1 MSGSSPICLRT
12 GGNLKAVVDF
22 MKMPVALSTGEYP
35 LLTSLDQNLT
45 AYIVESVTLNVRKD
59 LAQTVRT
66 VDFNGSEGVNMVR
79 IRGLGMY
86 WITARDTSTD
96 VQGTVSFGLSACA
109 PSTLLFSDD
118 TVIGEFSRLP
128 ENLCPYLSRQA
139 MTGDLAP
146 SRSVDL
152 PNLGLTSHG
161 NLIVW
166 IQVTST
172 TYLSSTGS
180 ATENRLTTY
189 GFFAS
194 VNPRGGWGDYIA
206 ASGEDANRM
215 YYPNIH
221 DVISNPEYLGLQAS
235 TIQDISV
242 SVRCPYIN
250 SGYSSGSLYM
260 NLEKADGT
268 TIPTNCVGPE
278 TEGVTGGK
286 FAFYNLSD
294 PTLITVVPLIENVT
308 VSLSQ
313 LERASG
319 QVIIKDHNGSAVGM
333 VPTSW
338 GATVNASVQCVGDH
352 GKLLT
357 IVTVNDVEYT
367 IQEGHLPYVG
377 SAWAEYI
384 AYSMSYDRQAMENS
398 IAYADQR
405 MWADLAT
412 GAAGAIQGAA
422 VSAIGGSGPLAIL
435 SGLSSFGLGAAGS
448 MIERGISERQAR
460 DEQALSE
467 RRVQGQAGTAY
478 SSAYGVIYCLMNL
491 RHPALIEV
499 DMPEGLTESIDG
511 AYTAVHGYP
520 AEGRR
525 SVSLKEGFYQGRIFA
540 ADTIRMG
547 PWFDMMNEKLSN
559 GIRFVS
565 V

>member
-1 MSGSSPICLRT
+1 MQAT
-12 GGNLKAVVDF
+12 VDF
-22 MKMPVALSTGEYP
+22 LKLPVGLSTGQYP
-35 LLTSLDQNLT
+35 LLSALDQDLS
-45 AYIVESVTLNVRKD
+45 AHILKSEALNVRKD
-59 LAQTVRT
+59 LYQVLKVA
-66 VDFNGSEGVNMVR
+66 DFENSEDCNMVR
-79 IRGLGMY
+79 IRGYGLY

-96 VQGTVSFGLSACA
+96 VQGSVSFALSACA
-109 PSTLLFSDD
+109 PSTLLFSGNS
-118 TVIGEFSRLP
+118 VNGEFSKLP
-128 ENLCPYLSRQA
+128 DNVCPYLSRQA
-139 MTGDLAP
+139 ITGDLAP
-146 SRSVDL
+146 SRSVEL

-172 TYLSSTGS
+172 TYLSSTGT
-180 ATENRLTTY
+180 ATENTLTTY

-215 YYPNIH
+215 YYPNIN
-221 DVISNPEYLGLQAS
+221 DVVSNPERLGLQAS

-294 PTLITVVPLIENVT
+294 PTLITVVPLVENVT

-338 GATVNASVQCVGDH
+338 SATVNASVQCVGDH

-398 IAYADQR
+398 IAYANQR

-422 VSAIGGSGPLAIL
+422 VSAISGSGPLAVL

-448 MIERGISERQAR
+448 MIERDISERQAR
-460 DEQALSE
+460 DEQDLAE

-491 RHPALIEV
+491 RHPAIIEIN
-499 DMPEGLTESIDG
+499 MPAGLTDSVDL
-511 AYTAVHGYP
+511 AYTNVHGFP
-520 AEGRR
+520 AEGVRTITI
-525 SVSLKEGFYQGRIFA
+525 KQGFIQGRIFA
-540 ADTIRMG
+540 DNSLRSG
-547 PWFDMMNEKLSN
+547 PWFDLMNEKLSN
-559 GIRFVS
+559 GIRFIS

>member
-1 MSGSSPICLRT
+1 
-12 GGNLKAVVDF
+12 
-22 MKMPVALSTGEYP
+22 MPVALSTGEYP
-35 LLTSLDQNLT
+35 LLASLDQDLG

-66 VDFNGSEGVNMVR
+66 VDFDGSEGVNMAR

-109 PSTLLFSDD
+109 PSTLLLSDM
-118 TVIGEFSRLP
+118 TVVGEFSRLP

-139 MTGDLAP
+139 ITGDLAP

-152 PNLGLTSHG
+152 PMMGVNDRG
-161 NLIVW
+161 NLKVW

-172 TYLSSTGS
+172 TYLTSTGS
-180 ATENRLTTY
+180 ATENRYATY
-189 GFFAS
+189 GFFAT
-194 VNPRGGWGDYIA
+194 VNDRGGWGDYVA
-206 ASGEDANRM
+206 ADGDGETRK
-215 YYPNIH
+215 YYPNIQ
-221 DVISNPEYLGLQAS
+221 DVISNPEYMGLQAS
-235 TIQDISV
+235 TIQDISI
-242 SVRCPYIN
+242 SVRCPFK
-250 SGYSSGSLYM
+250 YSENGLYM
-260 NLEKADGT
+260 NLVKSDGT
-268 TIPTNCVGPE
+268 VIPTNAVGPNNPDI
-278 TEGVTGGK
+278 TGGA

-294 PTLITVVPLIENVT
+294 PTFIHAVPLIETVT
-308 VSLSQ
+308 VSLSD

-338 GATVNASVQCVGDH
+338 GDIIEASVQCVGDH

-377 SAWAEYI
+377 SAWAEYV

-398 IAYADQR
+398 IAYANDR

-422 VSAIGGSGPLAIL
+422 VSAISGSGPLAIL

-448 MIERGISERQAR
+448 MIERDISERQAR

-525 SVSLKEGFYQGRIFA
+525 SVSLKAGFYQGRIFA

-547 PWFDMMNEKLSN
+547 PWFDEMNNKLSN
-559 GIRFVS
+559 GIRFIGV
-565 V
+565 

>member
-1 MSGSSPICLRT
+1 MQAT
-12 GGNLKAVVDF
+12 VDF
-22 MKMPVALSTGEYP
+22 LKLPVGLSTGQYP
-35 LLTSLDQNLT
+35 LLTSIDQNLSS
-45 AYIVESVTLNVRKD
+45 YILKTEVLNVRKD
-59 LAQTVRT
+59 LYQVLKVA
-66 VDFNGSEGVNMVR
+66 DFDNSENCNMVR
-79 IRGLGMY
+79 IRGYGLY
-86 WITARDTSTD
+86 WVTARDTSTD
-96 VQGTVSFGLSACA
+96 VNGSVSFALSACA
-109 PSTLLFSDD
+109 PSSMIFSGDAVD
-118 TVIGEFSRLP
+118 GEFSRLP
-128 ENLCPYLSRQA
+128 DNACPWLKRQA
-139 MTGDLAP
+139 RTGDILP
-146 SRSVDL
+146 TRSVDL
-152 PNLGLTSHG
+152 PMMGVNDRG
-161 NLIVW
+161 NLKVW

-172 TYLSSTGS
+172 TYLNATGT
-180 ATENRLTTY
+180 ATENRYATY
-189 GFFAS
+189 GFFAT
-194 VNPRGGWGDYIA
+194 VNDRGGWGDYVA
-206 ASGEDANRM
+206 ADGDGETRK
-215 YYPNIH
+215 YYPNIQ
-221 DVISNPEYLGLQAS
+221 DVISNPEYMGLQAS
-235 TIQDISV
+235 TIQDISI
-242 SVRCPYIN
+242 SVRCPFK
-250 SGYSSGSLYM
+250 YSENGLYM
-260 NLEKADGT
+260 NLAKSDGT
-268 TIPTNCVGPE
+268 VIPTNAVGPE
-278 TEGVTGGK
+278 NAAITGGR

-294 PTLITVVPLIENVT
+294 PTFIHAVPLIETVT
-308 VSLSQ
+308 VSLSD

-333 VPTSW
+333 IPTSW
-338 GATVNASVQCVGDH
+338 GDIIEASVQCVGDH

-377 SAWAEYI
+377 SAWAEYV

-398 IAYADQR
+398 IAYANDR

-422 VSAIGGSGPLAIL
+422 VSAISGSGPLAVL

-448 MIERGISERQAR
+448 MIERNISERQAR

-525 SVSLKEGFYQGRIFA
+525 SVSLKAGFYQGRIFA
-540 ADTIRMG
+540 AETIRMG
-547 PWFDMMNEKLSN
+547 PWFDEMNNKLSN
-559 GIRFVS
+559 GIRFIS

>member
-1 MSGSSPICLRT
+1 
-12 GGNLKAVVDF
+12 
-22 MKMPVALSTGEYP
+22 MPVALSTGEYP
-35 LLTSLDQNLT
+35 LLTSLDQNLA
-45 AYIVESVTLNVRKD
+45 AYIVQSVTLNVRKD

-66 VDFNGSEGVNMVR
+66 VDFDGSEGVNMAR

-96 VQGTVSFGLSACA
+96 VQGTVSFSLSACA
-109 PSTLLFSDD
+109 PSTLLFSYDR
-118 TVIGEFSRLP
+118 VIGEFSRLP

-152 PNLGLTSHG
+152 PMMGVNDRG
-161 NLIVW
+161 NLKVW

-172 TYLSSTGS
+172 TYISSTGT
-180 ATENRLTTY
+180 AKEGTLTTY
-189 GFFAS
+189 GMFAT
-194 VNPRGGWGDYIA
+194 VNPRGGWGDYVA
-206 ASGEDANRM
+206 ASGEAENRM
-215 YYPNIH
+215 YYPNIT
-221 DVISNPEYLGLQAS
+221 DIVSNPELMGIQAS
-235 TIQDISV
+235 TIQDISI
-242 SVRCPYIN
+242 SARCPFKFVE
-250 SGYSSGSLYM
+250 SGLYM
-260 NLEKADGT
+260 NLVKTDGAV
-268 TIPTNCVGPE
+268 IPTNAVGPE
-278 TEGVTGGK
+278 NAAITGGR

-294 PTLITVVPLIENVT
+294 PTFIHAVPLIETVT
-308 VSLSQ
+308 VSLSD

-319 QVIIKDHNGSAVGM
+319 QVIIKDHNGSAMGM
-333 VPTSW
+333 IPTSW
-338 GATVNASVQCVGDH
+338 GDIIEASVQCVGDH

-398 IAYADQR
+398 IAYANDR

-422 VSAIGGSGPLAIL
+422 VSAISGSGPLAVL

-448 MIERGISERQAR
+448 MIERNISERQAR

-478 SSAYGVIYCLMNL
+478 ASAYGVIYCLMNL

-525 SVSLKEGFYQGRIFA
+525 SVSLKAGFYQGRIFA

-547 PWFDMMNEKLSN
+547 PWFDEMNNKLSN
-559 GIRFVS
+559 GIRFIS

>member
-1 MSGSSPICLRT
+1 M
-12 GGNLKAVVDF
+12 KAIVDF
-22 MKMPVALSTGEYP
+22 LKMPVALSTGEYP
-35 LLTSLDQNLT
+35 LLSSLDQDLA
-45 AYIVESVTLNVRKD
+45 AYIVETVTLNVRKD

-66 VDFNGSEGVNMVR
+66 VDFDGSEGVNMCR

-86 WITARDTSTD
+86 WIMARDTSTD
-96 VQGTVSFGLSACA
+96 VQGTVSFSLSACA
-109 PSTLLFSDD
+109 PSTLLFSYDR
-118 TVIGEFSRLP
+118 VIGEFSRLP

-139 MTGDLAP
+139 ITGDLAP

-152 PNLGLTSHG
+152 PMMGVNDRG
-161 NLIVW
+161 NLKVW

-180 ATENRLTTY
+180 ATENRYATY
-189 GFFAS
+189 GFFAT
-194 VNPRGGWGDYIA
+194 VNDRGGWGDYVA
-206 ASGEDANRM
+206 ADGDGENRK
-215 YYPNIH
+215 YYPNIQ
-221 DVISNPEYLGLQAS
+221 DVISNPEYMGLQAS
-235 TIQDISV
+235 TIQDISI
-242 SVRCPYIN
+242 SVRCPFKFVE
-250 SGYSSGSLYM
+250 SGLYM
-260 NLEKADGT
+260 NLVKSDGAV
-268 TIPTNCVGPE
+268 IPTNAVGPE
-278 TEGVTGGK
+278 NTAITGGR

-294 PTLITVVPLIENVT
+294 PTLITVVPLVENVT
-308 VSLSQ
+308 VSLLD

-333 VPTSW
+333 IPTSW
-338 GATVNASVQCVGDH
+338 GDIIEATVQCVGDH

-377 SAWAEYI
+377 SAWAEYV
-384 AYSMSYDRQAMENS
+384 AYAMSYDRQAMENS
-398 IAYADQR
+398 IAYANDR

-422 VSAIGGSGPLAIL
+422 VSAISGSGPLAVL

-448 MIERGISERQAR
+448 MIERNISERQAR

-499 DMPEGLTESIDG
+499 DMPEGLTETIDG

-525 SVSLKEGFYQGRIFA
+525 SVSLKAGFYQGRIFA

-547 PWFDMMNEKLSN
+547 PWFDEMNNKLSN
-559 GIRFVS
+559 GIRFIGV
-565 V
+565 

>member
-1 MSGSSPICLRT
+1 M
-12 GGNLKAVVDF
+12 KAIVDF
-22 MKMPVALSTGEYP
+22 LKMPVALSTGEYP
-35 LLTSLDQNLT
+35 LLTSLDQNLA
-45 AYIVESVTLNVRKD
+45 AYIVQSVTLNVRKD

-66 VDFNGSEGVNMVR
+66 VDFDGSEGVNMAR

-96 VQGTVSFGLSACA
+96 VQGTVSFSLSACA
-109 PSTLLFSDD
+109 PSTLLFSYDR
-118 TVIGEFSRLP
+118 VIGEFSRLP

-152 PNLGLTSHG
+152 PMMGVNDRG
-161 NLIVW
+161 NLKVW

-172 TYLSSTGS
+172 TYISSTGT
-180 ATENRLTTY
+180 AKEGTLTTY
-189 GFFAS
+189 GMFAT
-194 VNPRGGWGDYIA
+194 VNPRGGWGDYVA
-206 ASGEDANRM
+206 ASGEAENRM
-215 YYPNIH
+215 YYPNIT
-221 DVISNPEYLGLQAS
+221 DIVSNPELMGIQAS
-235 TIQDISV
+235 TIQDISI
-242 SVRCPYIN
+242 SARCPFKFVE
-250 SGYSSGSLYM
+250 SGLYM
-260 NLEKADGT
+260 NLVKTDGT
-268 TIPTNCVGPE
+268 VIPTNAVGPE
-278 TEGVTGGK
+278 NAAITGGR

-294 PTLITVVPLIENVT
+294 PTFIHAVPLIETVT
-308 VSLSQ
+308 VSLSD

-319 QVIIKDHNGSAVGM
+319 QVIIKDHNGSAMGM
-333 VPTSW
+333 IPTSW
-338 GATVNASVQCVGDH
+338 GDIIEASVQCVGDH

-377 SAWAEYI
+377 SAWAEYV

-398 IAYADQR
+398 IAYANDR

-422 VSAIGGSGPLAIL
+422 VSAISGSGPLAVL

-448 MIERGISERQAR
+448 MIERNISERQAR
-460 DEQALSE
+460 DEQTLAE

-499 DMPEGLTESIDG
+499 DMPEGLTETIDG

-525 SVSLKEGFYQGRIFA
+525 SVSLKAGFYQGRIFA
-540 ADTIRMG
+540 AETIRMG
-547 PWFDMMNEKLSN
+547 PWFDEMNNKLSN
-559 GIRFVS
+559 GIRFIGV
-565 V
+565 

>member
-1 MSGSSPICLRT
+1 
-12 GGNLKAVVDF
+12 
-22 MKMPVALSTGEYP
+22 MPVALSTGEYP
-35 LLTSLDQNLT
+35 LLTSLDQNLA
-45 AYIVESVTLNVRKD
+45 AYIVQSVTLNVRKD

-66 VDFNGSEGVNMVR
+66 VDFDGSEGVNMAR

-96 VQGTVSFGLSACA
+96 VQGTVSFSLSACA
-109 PSTLLFSDD
+109 PSTLLFSYDR
-118 TVIGEFSRLP
+118 VIGEFSRLP

-152 PNLGLTSHG
+152 PMMGVNDRG
-161 NLIVW
+161 NLKVW

-172 TYLSSTGS
+172 TYLTSTGS
-180 ATENRLTTY
+180 ATENRYATY
-189 GFFAS
+189 GFFAT
-194 VNPRGGWGDYIA
+194 VNDRGGWGDYVA
-206 ASGEDANRM
+206 ADGEGESRK
-215 YYPNIH
+215 YYPNIQ
-221 DVISNPEYLGLQAS
+221 DVISNPEYMGLQAS
-235 TIQDISV
+235 TIQDISI
-242 SVRCPYIN
+242 SVRCPFK
-250 SGYSSGSLYM
+250 YSENGLYM
-260 NLEKADGT
+260 NLVKSDGT
-268 TIPTNCVGPE
+268 VIPTNAAGPE
-278 TEGVTGGK
+278 NTAITGGR

-294 PTLITVVPLIENVT
+294 PTFIHAVPLIETVT
-308 VSLSQ
+308 VSLSD

-333 VPTSW
+333 IPTSW
-338 GATVNASVQCVGDH
+338 GDIIEASVQCVGDH

-377 SAWAEYI
+377 SAWAEYV

-398 IAYADQR
+398 IAYANDR

-422 VSAIGGSGPLAIL
+422 VSAISGSGPLAVL

-448 MIERGISERQAR
+448 MIERNISERQAR

-525 SVSLKEGFYQGRIFA
+525 SVSLKAGFYQGRIFA

-547 PWFDMMNEKLSN
+547 PWFDEMNSKLSN
-559 GIRFVS
+559 GIRFIGV
-565 V
+565 

>member
-1 MSGSSPICLRT
+1 M
-12 GGNLKAVVDF
+12 KAIVDF
-22 MKMPVALSTGEYP
+22 LKMPVALSTGEYP
-35 LLTSLDQNLT
+35 LLTSLDQNLA
-45 AYIVESVTLNVRKD
+45 AYIVQSVTLNVRKD

-66 VDFNGSEGVNMVR
+66 VDFDGSEGVNMAR

-96 VQGTVSFGLSACA
+96 VQGTVSFSLSACA
-109 PSTLLFSDD
+109 PSTLLFSYDR
-118 TVIGEFSRLP
+118 VIGEFSRLP

-146 SRSVDL
+146 FRSVDL
-152 PNLGLTSHG
+152 PMMGVNDRG
-161 NLIVW
+161 NLKVW

-180 ATENRLTTY
+180 ATENRYATY
-189 GFFAS
+189 GFFAT
-194 VNPRGGWGDYIA
+194 VNDRGGWGDYVA
-206 ASGEDANRM
+206 ADGDGETRK
-215 YYPNIH
+215 YYPNIQ
-221 DVISNPEYLGLQAS
+221 DVISNPEYMGLQAS
-235 TIQDISV
+235 TIQDISI
-242 SVRCPYIN
+242 SVRCPFK
-250 SGYSSGSLYM
+250 YSENGLYM
-260 NLEKADGT
+260 NLVKSDGT
-268 TIPTNCVGPE
+268 VIPTNAVGPE
-278 TEGVTGGK
+278 NAAITGGR

-294 PTLITVVPLIENVT
+294 PTFIHAVPLIETVT
-308 VSLSQ
+308 VSLSD

-333 VPTSW
+333 IPTSW
-338 GATVNASVQCVGDH
+338 GDIIEASVQCVGDH

-377 SAWAEYI
+377 SAWAEYV

-398 IAYADQR
+398 IAYANDR

-422 VSAIGGSGPLAIL
+422 VSAISGSGPLAVL

-448 MIERGISERQAR
+448 MIERNISERQAR
-460 DEQALSE
+460 DEQTLAE

-499 DMPEGLTESIDG
+499 DMPEGLTETIDG

-525 SVSLKEGFYQGRIFA
+525 SVSLKAGFYQGRIFA

-547 PWFDMMNEKLSN
+547 PWFDEMNNKLSN
-559 GIRFVS
+559 GIRFIGV
-565 V
+565 

>member
-1 MSGSSPICLRT
+1 M
-12 GGNLKAVVDF
+12 KAIVDF
-22 MKMPVALSTGEYP
+22 LKMPVALSTGEYP
-35 LLTSLDQNLT
+35 LLTSLDQNLA
-45 AYIVESVTLNVRKD
+45 AYIVQSVTLNVRKD

-66 VDFNGSEGVNMVR
+66 VDFDGSEGVNMAR

-96 VQGTVSFGLSACA
+96 VQGTVSFSLSACA
-109 PSTLLFSDD
+109 PSTLLFSYDR
-118 TVIGEFSRLP
+118 VIGEFSRLP

-152 PNLGLTSHG
+152 PMMGVNDRG
-161 NLIVW
+161 NLKVW

-172 TYLSSTGS
+172 TYLNATGT
-180 ATENRLTTY
+180 ATENRYATY
-189 GFFAS
+189 GFFAT
-194 VNPRGGWGDYIA
+194 VNDRGGWGDYVA
-206 ASGEDANRM
+206 ADGDGETRK
-215 YYPNIH
+215 YYPNIQ
-221 DVISNPEYLGLQAS
+221 DVISNPEYMGLQAS
-235 TIQDISV
+235 TIQDISI
-242 SVRCPYIN
+242 SVRCPFK
-250 SGYSSGSLYM
+250 YSENGLYM
-260 NLEKADGT
+260 NLAKSDGT
-268 TIPTNCVGPE
+268 VIPTNAVGPE
-278 TEGVTGGK
+278 NTAITGGR

-294 PTLITVVPLIENVT
+294 PTFIHAVPLIETVT
-308 VSLSQ
+308 VSLSA

-319 QVIIKDHNGSAVGM
+319 TVLLKDHTGAAIAT

-338 GATVNASVQCVGDH
+338 GSSFEISTQCVGDH

-357 IVTVNDVEYT
+357 LVTIEGVEYT

-377 SAWAEYI
+377 SAWAEYV
-384 AYSMSYDRQAMENS
+384 AYSLSYDRQAMENS
-398 IAYADQR
+398 IDYANQR
-405 MWADLAT
+405 MTADLLT
-412 GAAGAIQGAA
+412 GAAGAIQGAGVA
-422 VSAIGGSGPLAIL
+422 MIGGSGPLAAITGIANF
-435 SGLSSFGLGAAGS
+435 GLSAAGS
-448 MIERGISERQAR
+448 MIERSISERQAR
-460 DEQALSE
+460 DEQALAE

-499 DMPEGLTESIDG
+499 DMPEGLTETIDG

-525 SVSLKEGFYQGRIFA
+525 SVSLKAGFYQGRIFA

-547 PWFDMMNEKLSN
+547 PWFDEMNSKLSN
-559 GIRFVS
+559 GIRFVN

>member
-1 MSGSSPICLRT
+1 
-12 GGNLKAVVDF
+12 
-22 MKMPVALSTGEYP
+22 MPVALSTGEYP
-35 LLTSLDQNLT
+35 LLTSLDQNLA
-45 AYIVESVTLNVRKD
+45 AYIVQSVTLNVRKD

-66 VDFNGSEGVNMVR
+66 VDFDGSEGVNMAR

-96 VQGTVSFGLSACA
+96 VQGTVSFSLSACA
-109 PSTLLFSDD
+109 PSTLLLSDM
-118 TVIGEFSRLP
+118 TVVGEFSRLP

-139 MTGDLAP
+139 ITGDLAP

-152 PNLGLTSHG
+152 PMMGVNDRG
-161 NLIVW
+161 NLKVW

-172 TYLSSTGS
+172 TYLNATGT
-180 ATENRLTTY
+180 ATENRYATY
-189 GFFAS
+189 GFFAT
-194 VNPRGGWGDYIA
+194 VNDRGGWGDYVA
-206 ASGEDANRM
+206 ADGEGENRK
-215 YYPNIH
+215 YYPNIQ
-221 DVISNPEYLGLQAS
+221 DVISNPEYMGLQAS
-235 TIQDISV
+235 TIQDISI
-242 SVRCPYIN
+242 SVRCPFK
-250 SGYSSGSLYM
+250 YSENGLYM
-260 NLEKADGT
+260 NLIKSDGT
-268 TIPTNCVGPE
+268 VIPTNAVGPE
-278 TEGVTGGK
+278 NTAITGGR

-294 PTLITVVPLIENVT
+294 PTFIHAVPLIETVT
-308 VSLSQ
+308 VSLSA

-319 QVIIKDHNGSAVGM
+319 TIMLKDHTGAAIAT

-338 GATVNASVQCVGDH
+338 GSSFEVTTQCIGDH

-357 IVTVNDVEYT
+357 LVTIEGVEYT

-377 SAWAEYI
+377 SAWAEYV

-398 IAYADQR
+398 IAYANDR

-412 GAAGAIQGAA
+412 GAAGAVQGAA
-422 VSAIGGSGPLAIL
+422 VSAISGSGPLAIL

-448 MIERGISERQAR
+448 MIERDISERQAR

-525 SVSLKEGFYQGRIFA
+525 SVSLKAGFYQGRIFA

-547 PWFDMMNEKLSN
+547 PWFDEMNNKLSN
-559 GIRFVS
+559 GIRFIGV
-565 V
+565 

>member
-1 MSGSSPICLRT
+1 M
-12 GGNLKAVVDF
+12 KAIVDF
-22 MKMPVALSTGEYP
+22 LKMPVALSTGEYP
-35 LLTSLDQNLT
+35 LLASLDQDLG

-66 VDFNGSEGVNMVR
+66 VDFDGSEGVNMAR

-109 PSTLLFSDD
+109 PSTLLLSDM
-118 TVIGEFSRLP
+118 TVVGEFSRLP

-139 MTGDLAP
+139 ITGDLAP

-152 PNLGLTSHG
+152 PMMGVNDRG
-161 NLIVW
+161 NLKVW

-172 TYLSSTGS
+172 TYLTSTGS
-180 ATENRLTTY
+180 ATENRYATY
-189 GFFAS
+189 GFFAT
-194 VNPRGGWGDYIA
+194 VNDRGGWGDYVA
-206 ASGEDANRM
+206 ADGDGETRK
-215 YYPNIH
+215 YYPNIQ
-221 DVISNPEYLGLQAS
+221 DVISNPEYMGLQAS
-235 TIQDISV
+235 TIQDISI
-242 SVRCPYIN
+242 SVRCPFK
-250 SGYSSGSLYM
+250 YSENGLYM
-260 NLEKADGT
+260 NLVKSDGT
-268 TIPTNCVGPE
+268 VIPTNAVGPNNPDI
-278 TEGVTGGK
+278 TGGA

-294 PTLITVVPLIENVT
+294 PTFIHAVPLIETVT
-308 VSLSQ
+308 VSLSD

-338 GATVNASVQCVGDH
+338 GDIIEASVQCVGDH

-377 SAWAEYI
+377 SAWAEYV

-398 IAYADQR
+398 IAYANDR

-422 VSAIGGSGPLAIL
+422 VSAISGSGPLAIL

-448 MIERGISERQAR
+448 MIERDISERQAR

-525 SVSLKEGFYQGRIFA
+525 SVSLKAGFYQGRIFA

-547 PWFDMMNEKLSN
+547 PWFDEMNNKLSN
-559 GIRFVS
+559 GIRFIGV
-565 V
+565 